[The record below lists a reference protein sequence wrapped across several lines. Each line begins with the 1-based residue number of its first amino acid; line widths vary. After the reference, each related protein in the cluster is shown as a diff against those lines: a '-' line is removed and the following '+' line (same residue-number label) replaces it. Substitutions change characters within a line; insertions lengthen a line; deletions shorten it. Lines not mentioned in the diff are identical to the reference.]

1 VLWEAQF
8 GDFVNVAQPII
19 DQFITSAEGKWG
31 MLSGLVML
39 LPHGFEGMGPEH
51 SSARLERFL
60 QLAAEDNLQIANPTT
75 PAQMFH
81 LLRRQVWRHWR
92 KPLVVMTPKS
102 LLRHP
107 LCTSSLEELADA
119 VFQPVL
125 PDPNGPDPKKVERVL
140 LCSGKVYYDLE
151 QERKNLQRD
160 DVAILRLEQ
169 PYPLPASAL
178 VGAMDRY
185 GSDTALIWVQEEP
198 ANMGVWPYLR
208 YRFGERLLGHHL
220 YGVCRPEAPSPAT
233 GSAASHRLELCLLL
247 DQVFG
252 PLEGLSSSSRPWND
266 DQERNNRCR
275 SK

>member
-1 VLWEAQF
+1 MWEAQF
-8 GDFVNVAQPII
+8 GDFANVAQPII
-19 DQFITSAEGKWG
+19 DQFIASAEGKWG

-75 PAQMFH
+75 PAQLFH

-92 KPLVVMTPKS
+92 KPLVVMAPKS

-107 LCTSSLEELADA
+107 ACVSSLDELTEGA
-119 VFQPVL
+119 FQPVL
-125 PDPNGPDPKKVERVL
+125 PDPNEPDPARVERVL

-151 QERKNLQRD
+151 LERDRLERD

-169 PYPLPASAL
+169 PYPVPASAL

-185 GSDTALIWVQEEP
+185 ADDTALVWVQEEP

-208 YRFGERLLGHHL
+208 YRFGERLLGRDL
-220 YGVCRPEAPSPAT
+220 LGACRPEAPSPAT
-233 GSAASHRLELCLLL
+233 GSAASHKLELCLLL
-247 DQVFG
+247 ERVFG
-252 PLEGLSSSSRPWND
+252 PLEALAPVTRPWND
-266 DQERNNRCR
+266 DKGRTNRCR
-275 SK
+275 ST